1 MLISPG
7 HSLAAD
13 GCCCPVRVISQLS
26 QPSIAQPAQPSPA
39 QPCSPNCGCVQ
50 CYLSSSPVS
59 SAGTI
64 IAPSRAPDTSTSAA
78 LRTHHKEQRLWLYII
93 TEYCTFCTFCTFLTA
108 TRYLLFASK
117 LREVCSISFVFG
129 VSLNHKGSTYNEV
142 ICCIQM
148 EFSHGERLSVCLCHG
163 KTSVAIALTYSYTPK
178 LLLALMIFW
187 EWSESVRD
195 EWTALLS
202 SWLDVLCWHAPAH
215 WAHYW
220 VTTHHIFSCQ
230 LSRLP
235 RKPFVGV
242 T

>member
-1 MLISPG
+1 
-7 HSLAAD
+7 
-13 GCCCPVRVISQLS
+13 
-26 QPSIAQPAQPSPA
+26 
-39 QPCSPNCGCVQ
+39 
-50 CYLSSSPVS
+50 
-59 SAGTI
+59 
-64 IAPSRAPDTSTSAA
+64 
-78 LRTHHKEQRLWLYII
+78 
-93 TEYCTFCTFCTFLTA
+93 
-108 TRYLLFASK
+108 
-117 LREVCSISFVFG
+117 
-129 VSLNHKGSTYNEV
+129 
-142 ICCIQM
+142 M

-235 RKPFVGV
+235 RKPFVGEWRNKEPWKETDDSLWV
-242 T
+242 GAVSAPAFRFWAEPPPGACCCSQAFHMQMPSSQPFLPPNCKVSQTEPREICCYYFSEPKYFYTASDISWTVSRMLEIINAPLVYDQNMNILPTSERRGWGVGEGEM